1 MDQKVALISG
11 STRGIG
17 KAIAL
22 SLAKNN
28 FAVALSGRN
37 KDLLQKV
44 VDEFTA
50 SGYNAAGFSGDVGSY
65 EDAQFITKSAIE
77 KFGHIDVLINNAG
90 ITRDNLI
97 LRMNEEEW
105 DAVMQVNLKGAFNC
119 VKGVVRSM
127 VKNRSGVIINISSVV
142 GQTGNAGQANY
153 AAAKAGLFGFTKSL
167 AKELA
172 ARNIRVNAIAPGFIQ
187 TDMTN
192 NLNDEQVN
200 KLKEQIPLGRLGVS
214 DDVAGLVDY
223 LVSDAASYITGQT
236 FNVDGGMVMI

>member
-1 MDQKVALISG
+1 MDQKVALITG

-22 SLAKNN
+22 SLAKKN

-65 EDAQFITKSAIE
+65 EDAQSITKSVIE
-77 KFGHIDVLINNAG
+77 KFGQVDVLINNAG

-105 DAVMQVNLKGAFNC
+105 DAVIEVNLKGAFNC

-153 AAAKAGLFGFTKSL
+153 SAAKAGLFGYTKSL

-187 TDMTN
+187 TDMTD
-192 NLNDEQVN
+192 NLNDEQVS

-223 LVSDAASYITGQT
+223 LVSDVASYITGQT